1 MDLETLEVALSVE
14 LVGIHPTRLELLRLR
29 RRRALAEGII
39 DILKKDLEALIVA
52 LFEFVKQIPSIRD
65 QIYRAQKEAYDL
77 FIEAKMITGSK
88 KIEELSLVAQPIDF
102 DITTGT
108 KKGVLGISFPSFGL
122 TEGTARTSEP
132 RFSILDSPASLDE
145 SASRIRNALNHIIR
159 LAEAEASIREI
170 LEVISI
176 KKRQINRLEYRIL
189 PELDAAIR
197 YIELILEETERQDA
211 IRVRVL
217 QRKRKERT
225 TKLS

>member
-1 MDLETLEVALSVE
+1 VALSAE
-14 LVGIHPTRLELLRLR
+14 LAGIHPTRLELLRLR

-39 DILKKDLEALIVA
+39 DILKKDLEALIVT
-52 LFEFVKQIPSIRD
+52 LFEFLKQIPSIRD
-65 QIYRAQKEAYDL
+65 QTYQVLNEAYGA
-77 FIEAKMITGSK
+77 FIEAEMITGSK
-88 KIEELSLVAQPIDF
+88 KIEELSLGAKPIDF

-108 KKGVLGISFPSFGL
+108 KKGVLGISFPSFEL
-122 TEGTARTSEP
+122 TRGPVGTSEP

-145 SASRIRNALNHIIR
+145 SALRIRDALNYIIK
-159 LAEAEASIREI
+159 LAETEASIREI
-170 LEVISI
+170 LDVISI

-217 QRKRKERT
+217 QRKRKERA